1 MLSHFVPGHTGV
13 VASVVSI
20 QDGDGQ
26 ERRVLINPADGD
38 LPAAAASATAR
49 SQDWQ
54 PVKLPLDVDGQV
66 ALVDGADD
74 SQPFPP
80 GQVLGEGELLDDGCD
95 CAWCACEGWC
105 KKRDVV

>member
-1 MLSHFVPGHTGV
+1 MAGV
-13 VASVVSI
+13 QV
-20 QDGDGQ
+20 GDGQ
-26 ERRVLINPADGD
+26 QGGVLVDPADGD
-38 LPAAAASATAR
+38 LPPTAAGAASPR
-49 SQDWQ
+49 RHQDGEAVE
-54 PVKLPLDVDGQV
+54 PPLDVDGQV